1 MPRKITIFSK
11 VIIMIVLLLIP
22 VLILYSYT
30 NKVSVNVIEN
40 EIQANSLGQLS
51 FLLQQ
56 FDATIEQLA
65 MYTVTLS
72 SDPHVREL
80 MDRDKDDPYDRQREQ
95 YRINKKLSLQS
106 VSSSWMN
113 DITLYLPKKNMML
126 SSNLLK
132 DYDPKGDV
140 ERFALHQGWIYDEEP
155 QGYSQVPG
163 ARFVRQIS
171 EPYSAT
177 SADQV
182 VAMIQVGFP
191 VANISNMLDMVKWD
205 GRSDPFL
212 YNKNYDPIGSTSLD
226 SEAVG
231 EVMAKLDEQ
240 ELGDNGHIVAN
251 IGMGQVTI
259 FYVKS
264 KQLGWYLVD
273 YAPVESILQPI
284 HKTNSLFYATIGL
297 LLTMGVIASYLLYRN
312 VQQPIRK
319 LLRGVQR
326 LKKGNL
332 STRIEN
338 STHNEFDFLFLRFN
352 EMAEEIQDLV
362 ERVYAEKIRGH
373 EATLKQLQA
382 QINPHFLY
390 NSLFFIINTAKMQDT
405 PAVVAMAQNLA
416 EYYRYTTRMEDRPAS
431 LREEL
436 QLVENYLEIHN
447 LRLGRLRYGINVP
460 EDMLDLPLPRL
471 LLQPIVENAVVHGIE
486 KKPGAGFIQIQG
498 YATDGRYMLVVED
511 NGAGIPYDDLLRLEQ
526 KLRQPLEEQTSCG
539 VWNVHQRLRYVFG
552 SGSGLQLSISPL
564 GGLQVTMIWRGDSQ
578 NGAIANR
585 G

>member
-1 MPRKITIFSK
+1 MPRKPTIFSK
-11 VIIMIVLLLIP
+11 IILMIVLLLIP
-22 VLILYSYT
+22 VLILYGYT
-30 NKVSVNVIEN
+30 NKVSVHVVEN

-72 SDPHVREL
+72 ADPHVRDL
-80 MDRDKDDPYDRQREQ
+80 MDRGESVPYDRQREQ

-113 DITLYLPKKNMML
+113 EITLYLPKQDMML

-132 DYDPKGDV
+132 DYDPRGDV
-140 ERFALHQGWIYDEEP
+140 DQFALRQGWIYDDDP

-177 SADQV
+177 STDQV
-182 VAMIQVGFP
+182 VAMIQVAFP
-191 VANISNMLDMVKWD
+191 VTNISNMMDMVKWD

-212 YNKNYDPIGSTSLD
+212 YNRDYGPIGSTSMD
-226 SEAVG
+226 KAAVG
-231 EVMAKLDEQ
+231 EVMAKLSERT
-240 ELGDNGHIVAN
+240 LGDSGHLLTD
-251 IGMGQVTI
+251 IGMGRVAV

-264 KQLGWYLVD
+264 KQLGWFLVD
-273 YAPVESILQPI
+273 YVPVESILQPI
-284 HKTNSLFYATIGL
+284 HKTNSFFYATIASL
-297 LLTMGVIASYLLYRN
+297 LAVGIIAAYLLYRN
-312 VQQPIRK
+312 VQRPIRK
-319 LLRGVQR
+319 LLRGVQM

-332 STRIEN
+332 SARIEN
-338 STHNEFDFLFLRFN
+338 SPGNEFDFLFLRFN
-352 EMAEEIQDLV
+352 DMAAEIQELV
-362 ERVYAEKIRGH
+362 ERVYAEKIRSH

-405 PAVVAMAQNLA
+405 PSVVAMAQNLA

-431 LREEL
+431 LREEM

-447 LRLGRLRYGINVP
+447 LRLGRLRYEIDVP
-460 EDMLDLPLPRL
+460 EEMMDLPLPRL

-486 KKPGAGFIQIQG
+486 RKPGCGLIRVSGHAG
-498 YATDGRYMLVVED
+498 DGHYMLIVED
-511 NGAGIPYDDLLRLEQ
+511 NGAGIPYEDLLKLEQ
-526 KLRQPLEEQTSCG
+526 KLRLPLEEQTRCG
-539 VWNVHQRLRYVFG
+539 VWNVHQRLRYLFG
-552 SGSGLQLSISPL
+552 AGSGLQLSKSPL
-564 GGLQVTMIWRGDSQ
+564 GGLQVTMIWREESSH
-578 NGAIANR
+578 GAIADR